1 MDVLAD
7 VLSATRI
14 GNTILCGAGF
24 EAPWGIRFDA
34 EPRTHFHFVSR
45 GLCWLRLNEQAPPIQ
60 LFQGDVAL
68 VPFGGGHIISDSPDT
83 SPLRLA
89 EALASQACSLQHGG
103 QSHSESN
110 STALICGGYYFEY
123 EGKHPLLSLLPD
135 LIHIPAAQTEGT
147 ESLQT
152 VLRLINCEIS
162 HKEVG
167 TTTVASRLVDILFV
181 YILRAWLAR
190 EPELPAGW
198 LTALKDPQVG
208 KALALMHEQPGNH
221 WTVEKLAKE
230 ALVSRAMFAK
240 RFTQLVGEPP
250 LSYLTRWRM
259 DTAARMLRESEHVIW
274 AIARDVGYE
283 TEASF
288 SKAFRKA
295 RGLPPG
301 QYRSKHRARQGE
313 SQS

>member
-14 GNTILCGAGF
+14 GNTILCGAEF
-24 EAPWGIRFDA
+24 EVPWGIRFDP

-45 GLCWLRLNEQAPPIQ
+45 GTCWLRLNEQAPPMQ

-68 VPFGGGHIISDSPDT
+68 VPFGGGHILSDSTNT
-83 SPLRLA
+83 SPLPLL
-89 EALASQACSLQHGG
+89 EALASKACNLQIGR
-103 QSHSESN
+103 HSESN
-110 STALICGGYYFEY
+110 STTLICGGYYFEH

-135 LIHIPAAQTEGT
+135 IIHIPAAQTEGT

-152 VLRLINCEIS
+152 VLRLINCEICN
-162 HKEVG
+162 KQVG
-167 TTTVASRLVDILFV
+167 ADTVASRLVDILFV
-181 YILRAWLAR
+181 CILRAWLTR
-190 EPELPAGW
+190 EPKLPAGW

-208 KALALMHEQPGNH
+208 QALSLMHKEPERH
-221 WTVEKLAKE
+221 WTVGTLAKQV
-230 ALVSRAMFAK
+230 LVSRAMFAK

-259 DTAARMLRESEHVIW
+259 DIAARMLRESKHVIW
-274 AIARDVGYE
+274 AIAQEVGYE

-288 SKAFRKA
+288 SKAFRRT
-295 RGLPPG
+295 RGLSPG
-301 QYRSKHRARQGE
+301 QYRSKHRVRQN
-313 SQS
+313 